1 MKKPYILSPCGS
13 YDALKAAICAGT
25 DECYFGGNSLN
36 ARMNAKG
43 FTDEEFFEALRL
55 LRLYGVRSNITLNTL
70 VFDRELSDVLDFA
83 ISAYNAGAD
92 AFIVQDTG
100 LASLL
105 RREIPNIELHASTQC
120 ACHNLD
126 SAKRLSELGFSR
138 IVLARELS
146 YEDIAK
152 ITEYGKS
159 TGTFETEVFVHG
171 ALCVCHSGMCLMSSV
186 IGKRSG
192 NRGLC
197 AQPCR
202 MMGSL
207 EGENGKK
214 LNIYPL
220 SLRDLSLST
229 HIKELLPLGIASLKI
244 EGRMK
249 SPDYVYRV
257 TKIFRELIDTE
268 TNADSKIYNELS
280 DIFSRGGFTDG
291 YFTKNYLADNRK
303 MYGFRSE
310 ADKEKTAN
318 VQENIPELPKLP
330 VNLCVSVKKGEK
342 PTAKYSFG
350 SFSGEFSL
358 EKCADTA
365 QNAPLTKETV
375 FKNMSKL
382 GSTPYFL
389 KDSEIQL
396 DDGLFLTAGDINS
409 LRRGAI
415 DNLYAKMTTPDR
427 EKVERQLEIPK
438 KYEKRSTKPIKL
450 RHFARDFSFTIDK
463 NKFPHPIESVCYPLE
478 AFTSSGKPKYSPFG
492 VALPRVI
499 FEDETENI
507 RTALKT
513 AKDMGAS
520 YVYISNIG
528 HLSLSRE
535 TGLEIYGGMGLNIT
549 NSQSFSE
556 YSKMG
561 FSSLCLSCEL
571 KSAQVRDMELSEGV
585 KSAIPAYG
593 ALPLMVLESCILR
606 ANGLCTGVT
615 SKGTICGEYTDRI
628 GKKFKIC
635 GERRFSGNGNSPCRN
650 IIYNAEILDLY
661 HKESELSNFAV
672 DVLEI
677 YEE

>member
-13 YDALKAAICAGT
+13 FAALKAAISAGA

-43 FTDEEFFEALRL
+43 FTDEEFYEALRL

-70 VFDRELSDVLDFA
+70 VFDRELSGTLDFA
-83 ISAYNAGAD
+83 LEAYNAGAD
-92 AFIVQDTG
+92 AFIVQDLG
-100 LASLL
+100 LAALL
-105 RREIPNIELHASTQC
+105 KREIPNVELHASTQC

-126 SAKRLSELGFSR
+126 SAKRLCELGFSR
-138 IVLARELS
+138 IVLAREMN
-146 YEDIAK
+146 YDDIAK
-152 ITEYGKS
+152 ITEYGRS
-159 TGTFETEVFVHG
+159 TSSFETEIFVHG

-207 EGENGKK
+207 FGENGRKS
-214 LNIYPL
+214 NIYPL
-220 SLRDLSLST
+220 SLRDLTLST

-257 TKIFRELIDTE
+257 TKIFRELLDKE
-268 TNADSKIYNELS
+268 TNADNIKYNELS

-291 YFTKNYLADNRK
+291 YFTKQYLKDNRN
-303 MYGFRSE
+303 MYGFRSDT
-310 ADKEKTAN
+310 DKEKTAS
-318 VQENIPELPKLP
+318 VQEIVPELPKLP
-330 VNLCVSVKKGEK
+330 VTLEVQVKKDEK
-342 PTAKYSFG
+342 PTAKYCCDN
-350 SFSGEFSL
+350 FSGNFSL
-358 EKCADTA
+358 EKCADIA
-365 QNAPLTKETV
+365 QNAPLTKEALL
-375 FKNMSKL
+375 KNMSKL

-389 KDSEIQL
+389 KDSKIQL
-396 DDGLFLTAGDINS
+396 DDGLFLTAGDINA

-415 DNLYAKMTTPDR
+415 DKLYSEMTNPNR
-427 EKVERQLEIPK
+427 EKAERRFEIPTGL
-438 KYEKRSTKPIKL
+438 EKRKAKQVLL
-450 RHFARDFSFTIDK
+450 RHFAKDFDFIVDK
-463 NKFPHPIESVCYPLE
+463 NKFPSPIESVCYPLQ

-499 FEDETENI
+499 FEEETEKI
-507 RTALKT
+507 RDTLKA
-513 AKDMGAS
+513 AKSLGAE

-528 HLSLSRE
+528 HLSLALE
-535 TGLEIYGGMGLNIT
+535 TGLEVYGGLGLNIT

-556 YSKMG
+556 YAKMG

-571 KSAQVRDMELSEGV
+571 KSAQVRDMELSKNI

-606 ANGLCTGVT
+606 ANGLCTGVAG
-615 SKGTICGEYTDRI
+615 KGKFCGEYIDRI
-628 GKKFKIC
+628 GKRFKVS
-635 GERRFSGNGNSPCRN
+635 GEKRFSQNPNSPCRN
-650 IIYNAEILDLY
+650 IICNSEILDLY

-672 DVLEI
+672 DILEI